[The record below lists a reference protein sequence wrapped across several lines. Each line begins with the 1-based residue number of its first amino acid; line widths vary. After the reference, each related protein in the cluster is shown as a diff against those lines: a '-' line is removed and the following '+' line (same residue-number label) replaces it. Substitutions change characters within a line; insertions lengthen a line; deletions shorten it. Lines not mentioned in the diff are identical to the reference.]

1 MLDQEPVECL
11 FQFICSSNNHISRI
25 EGLVRR
31 LSSAYGDPLL
41 IRVES
46 SSESARGDVG
56 AIGGAEPPSE
66 SPSET
71 SAASLVT
78 LGAASDAALGA
89 ALADAPF
96 YAFPTV
102 EQLEAADE
110 AALRA
115 AGFGYRAKFI
125 VGAVRDLKAKTGG
138 AEAWLAGLRASA
150 NEVAVVEEL
159 CSLPGVGPKVA
170 ACVALFSLS
179 KPRLVP
185 VDVHVLALAA
195 KRYAPHLRNRTASP
209 AVHAEVQR
217 AFVQLFGELAGWA
230 HNSLFV
236 AEVHRSKRGRARGR
250 NMSGGEAPTEVV
262 ETPPPKKRTARARES
277 PKSSTPELAVDRP
290 AVGKRR
296 STRSSKAP

>member
-31 LSSAYGDPLL
+31 LASDYGIPLPIAVDPL
-41 IRVES
+41 VEGAAHGA
-46 SSESARGDVG
+46 SARDVRG
-56 AIGGAEPPSE
+56 
-66 SPSET
+66 
-71 SAASLVT
+71 
-78 LGAASDAALGA
+78 DAALED
-89 ALADAPF
+89 ALAGAPF
-96 YAFPTV
+96 HAFPTI

-125 VGAVRDLKAKTGG
+125 VGTVRELGAKPGG
-138 AEAWLAGLRASA
+138 AEAWLAALRASDDEA
-150 NEVAVVEEL
+150 AVVEEL

-170 ACVALFSLS
+170 ACVALFSLA

-195 KRYAPHLRNRTASP
+195 KRYAPHLRNRAPSP
-209 AVHAEVQR
+209 TLHAEVQQ
-217 AFVQLFGELAGWA
+217 AFAKRFGDLAGWA

-236 AEVHRSKRGRARGR
+236 AEVQRSRRGRVRGR
-250 NMSGGEAPTEVV
+250 GPPGHEGSAAVA
-262 ETPPPKKRTARARES
+262 ETPPPKKRAGTDASS
-277 PKSSTPELAVDRP
+277 PETSTPELVADGP
-290 AVGKRR
+290 ATRR
-296 STRSSKAP
+296 QRATRSARGP